1 MNELE
6 NVLLFVIAET
16 VMDDFMDP
24 ATGEPDFQLLLSSL
38 IMPFLQLRTRILE
51 KNTYFEIGDI
61 QFFVAATS
69 PHDFG
74 KITTNSVVRLL
85 QAVNRSAPIERINL
99 VPLRRIETPKS
110 ILLANV
116 LQPFFS

>member
-1 MNELE
+1 ME
-6 NVLLFVIAET
+6 NLLLFVVAET
-16 VMDDFMDP
+16 VMDDFKDEK
-24 ATGEPDFQLLLSSL
+24 GEPDFQILLQGLL
-38 IMPFLQLRTRILE
+38 MPFFQIRTRILE
-51 KNTYFEIGDI
+51 KNTYFEIGEI

-74 KITTNSVVRLL
+74 KITANSVVRLL
-85 QAVNRSAPIERINL
+85 QSVNKSAPIERINL
-99 VPLRRIETPKS
+99 VPLRRIDTPKS

>member
-1 MNELE
+1 MR
-6 NVLLFVIAET
+6 A
-16 VMDDFMDP
+16 
-24 ATGEPDFQLLLSSL
+24 
-38 IMPFLQLRTRILE
+38 RILE
-51 KNTYFEIGDI
+51 KNTYFEIGEI

-74 KITTNSVVRLL
+74 KVTSNSIVRLL
-85 QAVNRSAPIERINL
+85 QSVNRTAPIERINL

-116 LQPFFS
+116 LQPFFSQNIGTCLHKN